1 MKLDLFNTLGT
12 VGIAGG
18 DIAIASDDD
27 GDYQADD
34 GKEDDNTDQ
43 TNAWWGEDEKTNNC
57 SNLTKEQD
65 DVEYLLLVIDFLN
78 FHFQTFCLL

>member
-43 TNAWWGEDEKTNNC
+43 TNAW
-57 SNLTKEQD
+57 
-65 DVEYLLLVIDFLN
+65 
-78 FHFQTFCLL
+78 